1 MALPTLSRD
10 TDLTETPAEPV
21 AAPMLVAMAEPAGT
35 MQQNML
41 NLNNQTAQTKQ
52 EDYLGQQREE
62 EQLANIDLHA
72 VNQGIDLLNKYY
84 PSLGQVLAQPMQ
96 QMLPTDPL
104 IVKQWTNTA
113 QSAPQNQM
121 NLIKNS
127 QDKSLP
133 QNGMNDP
140 SSQSE
145 LNLNAQTTSIPDKQ
159 VGMPINQQT
168 KAAVT
173 KQDQGQLKDEN
184 RLVPENSQTDGS
196 NRVSVNQQGK
206 CFVSQCS
213 IDKTTLK
220 AIFGAEGYRSTVYND
235 ATGKPI
241 VDKSKWINGAT
252 IGYGHKVL
260 SKEWLKYKDAV
271 LTESE
276 ARKLAEHDLL
286 EARNR
291 LVDYIKVP
299 VSQNVFNALLSRS
312 YNGGYLAFKTK
323 DSKNGSNSVVKW
335 INSGKEPDPDNKQ
348 FRRAY
353 QKFNTYLGKYSYG
366 VEKRRIMEEDMMKN
380 DYSQHDTRYY
390 CQRSTYYSSESIC
403 MSHRRKAKK
412 KKL

>member
-1 MALPTLSRD
+1 M
-10 TDLTETPAEPV
+10 
-21 AAPMLVAMAEPAGT
+21 
-35 MQQNML
+35 
-41 NLNNQTAQTKQ
+41 
-52 EDYLGQQREE
+52 
-62 EQLANIDLHA
+62 
-72 VNQGIDLLNKYY
+72 NQGIDLLNKYY